1 MADWAGV
8 RAGISQGY
16 LLGKDSGG
24 KLSGLGMVL
33 NKIANQLTT
42 QRQTSEAMRQ
52 KQQLLGMEEASKI
65 RMAQEEGK
73 IKSTLQKEE
82 YALKPTTQFIVDRT
96 GKKVGQRPVGAVF
109 QPPSMGF
116 WDEETG
122 AWTPPLTIPTTAP
135 APTGKFNP
143 LRVLPGYA
151 DYGEN
156 KKDAYNALRSRGI
169 SEKETKKRLGL

>member
-24 KLSGLGMVL
+24 KLSGLGVALSKVAGKLQQQNAAQQEMG
-33 NKIANQLTT
+33 
-42 QRQTSEAMRQ
+42 Q

-82 YALKPTTQFIVDRT
+82 AALKPTTQPIVDRT
-96 GKKVGQRPVGAVF
+96 GKVIGHRPVGATF
-109 QPPSMGF
+109 QPPSTGF
-116 WDEETG
+116 WDEDTG
-122 AWTPPLTIPTTAP
+122 TVAPLPIAPTTLP
-135 APTGKFNP
+135 IPTGKFNP
-143 LRVLPGYA
+143 LRMLPGYA

-169 SEKETKKRLGL
+169 SEKEAKKRLGL